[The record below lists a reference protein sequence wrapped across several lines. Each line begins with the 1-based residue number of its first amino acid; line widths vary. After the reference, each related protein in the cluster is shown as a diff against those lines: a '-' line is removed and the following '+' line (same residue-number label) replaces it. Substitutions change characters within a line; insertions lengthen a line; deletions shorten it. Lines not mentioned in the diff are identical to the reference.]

1 MTFIVVVVC
10 ILFSCDKL
18 YRSTFVQDNT
28 LLITLEKIYYLYFA
42 RGGYILSPKSIEFWQ
57 GQTSR
62 LHDRIRFRRCDQ
74 ISEINGSDLV
84 HVGENGW
91 VYERLAP

>member
-1 MTFIVVVVC
+1 M
-10 ILFSCDKL
+10 LFVHVFLDKK
-18 YRSTFVQDNT
+18 YVE
-28 LLITLEKIYYLYFA
+28 LENEYAA
-42 RGGYILSPKSIEFWQ
+42 REKLPKPLNWGGYILSPKSIEFWQ
-57 GQTSR
+57 GQTNR

-74 ISEINGSDLV
+74 IPEINGSDLV